1 MKKKLAFGVLIIVFL
16 SLILKAS
23 LSSSDCAEDER
34 DRCNRFSLTSS
45 SPIKITH
52 DDNFTDYGFE
62 GTGNETD
69 PFIIESLS
77 IITAS
82 EYGIYVTTISKHF
95 VIRENNI
102 DARDIGIYIF
112 DIADGI
118 ATVNDNIC
126 NHNEYGIQIEESS
139 DVILSNNV
147 CNSNVAGIHV
157 LKSPRANLSLNTC
170 NDNEFHGIYLFNSQD
185 CMLVNNSCSSNTL
198 SGLVLYAS
206 TSNDIIN
213 STFADNLLGIY
224 LETSWKSHFINN
236 TIENNNQFGI
246 QIYNSDQCTIVRNVF
261 SKNNFYGVKLDLGS
275 DDCVVHHN
283 SFYNN
288 NLDGTSQASD
298 EGMNNA
304 FYDDVSSEGNWWS
317 SWSGSSYY
325 SIDGSAGSI
334 DPFPLGEP
342 VVPVS
347 EFPLRTIIL
356 GILFF
361 CFTMLLIPIRSRQNK
376 RRITFYE

>member
-1 MKKKLAFGVLIIVFL
+1 MFL
-16 SLILKAS
+16 SLTLKVP
-23 LSSSDCAEDER
+23 LSSSDCTEDER
-34 DRCNRFSLTSS
+34 NGNNELSYISS
-45 SPIKITH
+45 GPIRITH

-69 PFIIESLS
+69 PFIIEGLS
-77 IITAS
+77 IITAN
-82 EYGIYVTTISKHF
+82 EYGIYVTAVTKHF

-102 DARDIGIYIF
+102 NAREIGIYIF

-118 ATVNDNIC
+118 ATINDNIC
-126 NHNEYGIQIEESS
+126 NENDYGIQIEEAS
-139 DVILSNNV
+139 DVILLNNV

-157 LKSPRANLSLNTC
+157 LQSNRANLSLNTC
-170 NDNEFHGIYLFNSQD
+170 NDNEFHGIYLFSSQD
-185 CMLVNNSCSSNTL
+185 CMLVNNSCSSNTI

-213 STFADNLLGIY
+213 STFASNLIGIY
-224 LETSWKSHFINN
+224 LETSWKNHFINN
-236 TIENNNQFGI
+236 TINYNNQFGI
-246 QIYNSDQCTIVRNVF
+246 QMFNSDQCTIIRNDF
-261 SKNNFYGVKLDLGS
+261 SRNNFYGVRIDIGS
-275 DDCVVHHN
+275 DNCVIHHN

-288 NLDGTSQASD
+288 NLGGTSQAYD
-298 EGMNNA
+298 EGANNA
-304 FYDDVSSEGNWWS
+304 FYDDVLSEGNWWS

-325 SIDGSAGSI
+325 SIDGSSGSI

-347 EFPLRTIIL
+347 EFPLRIIII

-361 CFTMLLIPIRSRQNK
+361 CFAMLLIPIKSRQNK
-376 RRITFYE
+376 RRITFCE